1 MAKVET
7 QVNVVPAGVEDR
19 EQFVKEINEI
29 IKLREVVQSA
39 KESEKFILQNLYDKH
54 KETHGDHA
62 LKKGKFN
69 KYTKAIISEH
79 LEAKVTETAN
89 DSDEALSAY
98 ELVKS
103 KLV

>member
-1 MAKVET
+1 MVNQT

-19 EQFVKEINEI
+19 ELFVKEVNEI
-29 IKLREVVQSA
+29 IKLREIVQSA
-39 KESEKFILQNLYDKH
+39 KESEKMILSSLYEKH
-54 KETHGDHA
+54 KELHGDNA

-69 KYTKAIISEH
+69 KYTKAIVAEH
-79 LEAKVTETAN
+79 LEAKVTEVAN
-89 DSDEALSAY
+89 DSEESLSAY

>member
-1 MAKVET
+1 MVNQT

-19 EQFVKEINEI
+19 EFFVGQVNEI
-29 IKLREVVQSA
+29 IKLREIVQSA
-39 KESEKFILQNLYDKH
+39 KESEKMILSSLYEKH
-54 KETHGDHA
+54 KELHGDNA

-69 KYTKAIISEH
+69 KYTKSIVAEH
-79 LEAKVTETAN
+79 LEAKVTEVAN
-89 DSDEALSAY
+89 DSEESLSAY

>member
-1 MAKVET
+1 MVNQT

-19 EQFVKEINEI
+19 ELFVKEVNEI

-39 KESEKFILQNLYDKH
+39 KESEKMILSNLYEKH
-54 KETHGDHA
+54 KELHGDNA

-69 KYTKAIISEH
+69 KYTKSIVAEH
-79 LEAKVTETAN
+79 IEAKVTEVAN
-89 DSDEALSAY
+89 DSEENLSAY

>member
-1 MAKVET
+1 MANQT
-7 QVNVVPAGVEDR
+7 QVNVVPAGVEGR
-19 EQFVKEINEI
+19 EQFVKDINEI
-29 IKLREVVQSA
+29 IRLREVVQSA
-39 KESEKFILQNLYDKH
+39 KESEKSILKSLYDKH
-54 KETHGDHA
+54 KETHGENS

-69 KYTKAIISEH
+69 KYTKDIISEH
-79 LEAKVTETAN
+79 LEAKVTEIAN

>member
-1 MAKVET
+1 MVNQT

-19 EQFVKEINEI
+19 ELFVKEVNEI
-29 IKLREVVQSA
+29 IKLREIVQSA
-39 KESEKFILQNLYDKH
+39 KESEKMILNALYEKH
-54 KETHGDHA
+54 KELHGDNA

-69 KYTKAIISEH
+69 KYTKSIVAEH
-79 LEAKVTETAN
+79 LEAKVTEVAN
-89 DSDEALSAY
+89 DSEESLSAY

>member
-1 MAKVET
+1 MVNQT
-7 QVNVVPAGVEDR
+7 QVNVVPSGTEDR
-19 EQFVKEINEI
+19 ELFVKEVNEI

-39 KESEKFILQNLYDKH
+39 KESEKMILQGLYDTH
-54 KETHGDHA
+54 KELHGDNA

-69 KYTKAIISEH
+69 KYTKAIVAEH
-79 LEAKVTETAN
+79 LEAKVTEVAN
-89 DSDEALSAY
+89 DSEESLSAY

>member
-1 MAKVET
+1 MVNQT

-19 EQFVKEINEI
+19 ELFVKEVNEI

-39 KESEKFILQNLYDKH
+39 KESEKMILSSLYEKH
-54 KETHGDHA
+54 KELHGDNA

-69 KYTKAIISEH
+69 KYTKAIVAEH
-79 LEAKVTETAN
+79 LEAKVTEVAN
-89 DSDEALSAY
+89 DSEESLSAY